1 MEKINKKLVSIV
13 APCFNEEEVISK
25 FYTNLIEVID
35 CENKYNFEILFIN
48 DGSQDNT
55 EDVITKLAQN
65 DQRIILI
72 NLSRNFGHQNALTC
86 GMDYATGDAVI
97 TIDVDLQ
104 HPTSLIPLLISQYE
118 LGYDI
123 VYTKRKDNENV
134 GKFKKLSAKLFY
146 SLLKKISYL
155 NIDHNVPDF
164 RLITKKVQTVF
175 KNDLRERS
183 RFLRGLI
190 AWVGFKTVAIPFD
203 VELRGG
209 GVTKY
214 KLKNMLKFSASGIIS
229 FSDLPLKIGI
239 IFGVFSFLVLII
251 YAIYILIQ
259 FLVFKDTI
267 TGWASLALLISFIGS
282 IQFILLGF
290 IGIYIGCIF
299 SEIKNRPMYI
309 VDTITKS
316 KKN

>member
-1 MEKINKKLVSIV
+1 M
-13 APCFNEEEVISK
+13 
-25 FYTNLIEVID
+25 
-35 CENKYNFEILFIN
+35 
-48 DGSQDNT
+48 
-55 EDVITKLAQN
+55 
-65 DQRIILI
+65 
-72 NLSRNFGHQNALTC
+72 
-86 GMDYATGDAVI
+86 
-97 TIDVDLQ
+97 
-104 HPTSLIPLLISQYE
+104 
-118 LGYDI
+118 
-123 VYTKRKDNENV
+123 
-134 GKFKKLSAKLFY
+134 
-146 SLLKKISYL
+146 L
-155 NIDHNVPDF
+155 N
-164 RLITKKVQTVF
+164 
-175 KNDLRERS
+175 
-183 RFLRGLI
+183 
-190 AWVGFKTVAIPFD
+190 
-203 VELRGG
+203 
-209 GVTKY
+209 
-214 KLKNMLKFSASGIIS
+214 FSASGIIS